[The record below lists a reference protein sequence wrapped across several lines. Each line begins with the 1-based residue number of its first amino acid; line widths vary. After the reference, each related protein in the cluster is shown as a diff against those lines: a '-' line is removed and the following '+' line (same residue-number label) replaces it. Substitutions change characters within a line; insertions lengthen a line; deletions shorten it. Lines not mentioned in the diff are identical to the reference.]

1 MALSLAQRYM
11 DAAAG
16 VHSRPFSL
24 PQIALDEYGV
34 DFVISRD
41 RTIRTPIDT
50 DSVVQTLDRFTY
62 KSRALDSFFRHMVSP
77 VYRSQIPMYEGTLI
91 GEVVDHRHVYL
102 KNPLNME
109 GKGGEC
115 VQFLVKCP
123 TNADAATVKYF
134 KMQTKNLQDIVAA
147 DLNELSGAVCQN
159 WTVDD
164 KEGELLIEILVSA
177 SLFVAITVV
186 DNEKAAIPCRELR
199 NHIAF
204 GDGQIFQATVNL
216 CKDEQILADSQPNKF
231 FSLWFL
237 EWHALADA
245 DVGR

>member
-1 MALSLAQRYM
+1 
-11 DAAAG
+11 
-16 VHSRPFSL
+16 
-24 PQIALDEYGV
+24 
-34 DFVISRD
+34 
-41 RTIRTPIDT
+41 
-50 DSVVQTLDRFTY
+50 
-62 KSRALDSFFRHMVSP
+62 
-77 VYRSQIPMYEGTLI
+77 MYEGTLI

>member
-109 GKGGEC
+109 
-115 VQFLVKCP
+115 
-123 TNADAATVKYF
+123 
-134 KMQTKNLQDIVAA
+134 
-147 DLNELSGAVCQN
+147 
-159 WTVDD
+159 
-164 KEGELLIEILVSA
+164 
-177 SLFVAITVV
+177 
-186 DNEKAAIPCRELR
+186 
-199 NHIAF
+199 
-204 GDGQIFQATVNL
+204 
-216 CKDEQILADSQPNKF
+216 
-231 FSLWFL
+231 
-237 EWHALADA
+237 
-245 DVGR
+245 